1 MDWQQGSKRA
11 YYERLVLKIKREITQ
26 QILQADEKLPSVRD
40 MALQEQLN
48 PNTVAKAYKQLEADG
63 VVYVRPGQ
71 GTFVAPVVDGSAEQ
85 LAQLRARMTELAIEA
100 RTQGVSAATMH
111 QWVDEEYGEVSE

>member
-1 MDWQQGSKRA
+1 MDWKQGTRQT
-11 YYERLVLKIKREITQ
+11 YYERLVLKIKREITRG
-26 QILQADEKLPSVRD
+26 ILLADEKLPSVRD

-85 LAQLRARMTELAIEA
+85 LAKLRAGLAELAIEA

-111 QWVDEEYGEVSE
+111 AWIDEEYGEVSQ